1 MRIDEAER
9 LAVMAEAEATRL
21 VRARLLQADQM
32 KTRIQA
38 EARSR
43 MEAAKIALKSAQDNS
58 FMRSEEADRAKAA
71 VETADEEA
79 KARVRAED
87 AARRERAEIDRI
99 AKETA
104 DAEASALRLRHETEK
119 RVEQAKL
126 VRDQMHAAAKAR
138 LEAQQK
144 ETAAADLQREE
155 ATRKADA
162 AKVAAMQLSRAEEL
176 RMESAESAMR
186 EAESALHSQTL
197 KLEGERSARMADGKA
212 RIKAAMAARSLSDTS
227 EQLRKTSETVV
238 TTAAPPQQQAEAV
251 APPPQQASAAAAVL
265 QTALERKTSEV
276 VGGEQAPVGRVQ
288 DFFNAAATAANAS
301 ISATTVAAA
310 AAAVGASPPS
320 NATAAAT
327 AVVSADALAMPAL
340 AADTASEPVVTATK
354 AEHKAEQE
362 KTSEEMQA
370 ELASLDADPLMQ
382 EAEARRKEFLEAR
395 GAIALPT
402 LENVTIPADGA
413 AALETKPAPFDPN
426 LASLL
431 MSPQMSSKATNLMAT
446 ETERPLPAASSIA
459 KALRSDLAYRKEVPM
474 KLL

>member
-1 MRIDEAER
+1 M
-9 LAVMAEAEATRL
+9 
-21 VRARLLQADQM
+21 
-32 KTRIQA
+32 
-38 EARSR
+38 
-43 MEAAKIALKSAQDNS
+43 
-58 FMRSEEADRAKAA
+58 
-71 VETADEEA
+71 
-79 KARVRAED
+79 
-87 AARRERAEIDRI
+87 
-99 AKETA
+99 
-104 DAEASALRLRHETEK
+104 
-119 RVEQAKL
+119 
-126 VRDQMHAAAKAR
+126 
-138 LEAQQK
+138 
-144 ETAAADLQREE
+144 
-155 ATRKADA
+155 
-162 AKVAAMQLSRAEEL
+162 
-176 RMESAESAMR
+176 
-186 EAESALHSQTL
+186 L

-238 TTAAPPQQQAEAV
+238 TTAAPPQQQAAAVAPQQQQAEAV
-251 APPPQQASAAAAVL
+251 APPQQQASAAAAVL

-310 AAAVGASPPS
+310 AA
-320 NATAAAT
+320 
-327 AVVSADALAMPAL
+327 ALAMPAL

-446 ETERPLPAASSIA
+446 ETA
-459 KALRSDLAYRKEVPM
+459 
-474 KLL
+474 

>member
-1 MRIDEAER
+1 M
-9 LAVMAEAEATRL
+9 
-21 VRARLLQADQM
+21 
-32 KTRIQA
+32 
-38 EARSR
+38 
-43 MEAAKIALKSAQDNS
+43 
-58 FMRSEEADRAKAA
+58 
-71 VETADEEA
+71 
-79 KARVRAED
+79 
-87 AARRERAEIDRI
+87 
-99 AKETA
+99 
-104 DAEASALRLRHETEK
+104 
-119 RVEQAKL
+119 
-126 VRDQMHAAAKAR
+126 
-138 LEAQQK
+138 
-144 ETAAADLQREE
+144 
-155 ATRKADA
+155 
-162 AKVAAMQLSRAEEL
+162 
-176 RMESAESAMR
+176 
-186 EAESALHSQTL
+186 L

-265 QTALERKTSEV
+265 QTALDRKTSEV

-301 ISATTVAAA
+301 ISATTVA